1 MNNFLPVTKKE
12 MLDLGWEQPD
22 IVYISGDAYVDHP
35 SFGASI
41 ITRVLQAR
49 GYKVAVISQ
58 PDWHKKDD
66 FISFGKPRLAFFISS
81 GNIDSM
87 VAHYTV
93 AKKPRRTDAYT
104 AGGVTGK
111 KTRQSSDSLLKCS

>member
-49 GYKVAVISQ
+49 
-58 PDWHKKDD
+58 
-66 FISFGKPRLAFFISS
+66 
-81 GNIDSM
+81 
-87 VAHYTV
+87 
-93 AKKPRRTDAYT
+93 
-104 AGGVTGK
+104 
-111 KTRQSSDSLLKCS
+111 

>member
-66 FISFGKPRLAFFISS
+66 F
-81 GNIDSM
+81 
-87 VAHYTV
+87 
-93 AKKPRRTDAYT
+93 
-104 AGGVTGK
+104 
-111 KTRQSSDSLLKCS
+111 